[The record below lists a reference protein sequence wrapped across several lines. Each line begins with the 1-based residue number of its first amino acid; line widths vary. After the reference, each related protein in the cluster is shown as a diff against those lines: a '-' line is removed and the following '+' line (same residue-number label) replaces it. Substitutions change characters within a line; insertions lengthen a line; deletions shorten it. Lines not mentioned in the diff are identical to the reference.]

1 MYHLFWNTCQ
11 GASAWDHETFED
23 PQALNERRV
32 TLLQSV
38 GSDPTSIFLMRSF
51 YFPAAIEGVLDIGEL
66 ESYLSRFARYEIQNG
81 AAAER
86 TTGGPET
93 TTAPQSTNQALV
105 RVGATAYQ
113 LKEADATILRY
124 AIAEVTRNPA
134 SEEFLPLMAP
144 DAVIVLVVDSIP
156 AEYELYDDWTTLAD
170 LVTGHWPFP
179 QGKELRE
186 LIESG
191 LVPAAPAEQHGA
203 D

>member
-1 MYHLFWNTCQ
+1 MYHLFWSTCQ
-11 GASAWDHETFED
+11 GASAWEHETFED
-23 PQALNERRV
+23 QQALNERRA
-32 TLLQSV
+32 TLQQSGV
-38 GSDPTSIFLMRSF
+38 SDPPSIFLMRSF
-51 YFPAAIEGVLDIGEL
+51 YFPAVIESVLDIGEL
-66 ESYLSRFARYEIQNG
+66 ESYLSRFARYEIQDS

-86 TTGGPET
+86 RIGGAET
-93 TTAPQSTNQALV
+93 TTAPQSGNQALV
-105 RVGATAYQ
+105 RVGSKAYQ

-134 SEEFLPLMAP
+134 SEEFLPLKAP

-191 LVPAAPAEQHGA
+191 QVPAAPAEQHGA
-203 D
+203 G